1 MGRNSS
7 SQQKPKLR
15 KGLWSP
21 DEDEKLLNHITKH
34 GHGCWSAIP
43 KLAGLQRCGKSCRL
57 RWINYLRPDL
67 KRGTFTQE
75 EEDLIIELHAVLGN
89 KWSQIAAHL
98 PGRTDNEIKN
108 LWNSSLKKK
117 LRQRGIDPTTHKP
130 LSEENMSLTNTDERS
145 PTGTYVDNKCTAT
158 CSYKTTPVDMF
169 LLDDNVPNPFGNISF
184 PLSSHGFEVNSGF
197 GYENAIP
204 NIPSVV
210 HQDSSSESLGFPNV
224 ANSIWCDMRHDCS
237 FFDSNHLPWIE
248 EITTNQDDQVGVGM
262 GTGMGIGIGIEAD
275 CLGQSLSLP
284 IEMQNHTISL
294 FDESKGLNMT
304 QQLF

>member
-1 MGRNSS
+1 MNTGN
-7 SQQKPKLR
+7 KFFFWPKFY
-15 KGLWSP
+15 P
-21 DEDEKLLNHITKH
+21 TIF
-34 GHGCWSAIP
+34 IP
-43 KLAGLQRCGKSCRL
+43 VLEYYQ
-57 RWINYLRPDL
+57 
-67 KRGTFTQE
+67 
-75 EEDLIIELHAVLGN
+75 IELNVTKTDILVPTIFCQILSR
-89 KWSQIAAHL
+89 WSQIAAHL

-197 GYENAIP
+197 GYENSIP

-248 EITTNQDDQVGVGM
+248 EITTNQNDQVGVGM
-262 GTGMGIGIGIEAD
+262 GIGIEAD